1 MKARITKR
9 TVDATKPGK
18 RDIFIWDADVKGF
31 GLKVTP
37 AGKRI
42 YILQYR
48 INGRL
53 RRYTLGRHG
62 SPWTP
67 DEARTEAAR
76 LLGLIADGTDPSELR
91 ADATKDISV
100 ATLCDV
106 YLAEGCAT
114 KRAST
119 VVTDR
124 RNIERH
130 TKPLLGRRTIRSI
143 NRADVE
149 RFRQDIANGKT
160 AVDVRT
166 SARGRAIV
174 AGGKGVATR
183 TIATLGAMYSFAVE
197 RGLLRENPVR
207 GIKPF
212 KSAPRERFLSVKEL
226 SRLGDVLLTAER
238 DGLNPYAIIGIRLLV
253 MTGCRKSEILTL
265 RWENVDFD
273 RGFLRL
279 PISKTGAKVVPLGAP
294 VLEILASVPRVE
306 GSPFVLP
313 SFKGN
318 GHLVGLQKIWEKI
331 RKRAGLEDVR
341 IHDLRHSFASVAVAG
356 GDSLYLVGK
365 VLGHR
370 QSNSTERYA
379 HLHDD
384 PLRAVAD
391 RAANKIAAAMKGET
405 EGGKVVDFKRGA

>member
-1 MKARITKR
+1 
-9 TVDATKPGK
+9 
-18 RDIFIWDADVKGF
+18 
-31 GLKVTP
+31 
-37 AGKRI
+37 
-42 YILQYR
+42 
-48 INGRL
+48 
-53 RRYTLGRHG
+53 
-62 SPWTP
+62 
-67 DEARTEAAR
+67 